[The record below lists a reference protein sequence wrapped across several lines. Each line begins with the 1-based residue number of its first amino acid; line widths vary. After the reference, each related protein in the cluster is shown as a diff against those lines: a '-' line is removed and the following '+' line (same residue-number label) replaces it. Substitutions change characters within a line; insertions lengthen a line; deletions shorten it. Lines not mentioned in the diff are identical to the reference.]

1 MGVSLYKGVLG
12 RISIYQNSITNT
24 NPLAMLMVRMVFLM
38 AEDNVFTV
46 QEVAI
51 YLRMKPVTIYKHA
64 KAGKLPCFKV
74 GANWRFKKSTIDRW
88 IAAQEDKENNGS
100 K

>member
-1 MGVSLYKGVLG
+1 MPLYKGVLG

-24 NPLAMLMVRMVFLM
+24 NLLAMLKVKVVFLM
-38 AEDNVFTV
+38 PEDNVFTV
-46 QEVAI
+46 QEVAA

-74 GANWRFKKSTIDRW
+74 GANWRFKKSTIDKW

>member
-1 MGVSLYKGVLG
+1 M
-12 RISIYQNSITNT
+12 
-24 NPLAMLMVRMVFLM
+24 P
-38 AEDNVFTV
+38 EDNVFTV
-46 QEVAI
+46 QEVAT

-64 KAGKLPCFKV
+64 IAGKLPCFKV

-88 IAAQEDKENNGS
+88 ISAQEDKENNGS

>member
-1 MGVSLYKGVLG
+1 MNPRTLDLLRIHPERSEGSRKWCVLM
-12 RISIYQNSITNT
+12 
-24 NPLAMLMVRMVFLM
+24 P
-38 AEDNVFTV
+38 EDDVFTV
-46 QEVAI
+46 QEVAT
-51 YLRMKPVTIYKHA
+51 YLRMRPVTIYKHA

-88 IAAQEDKENNGS
+88 ISEQEAKENNGHP

>member
-1 MGVSLYKGVLG
+1 
-12 RISIYQNSITNT
+12 
-24 NPLAMLMVRMVFLM
+24 M
-38 AEDNVFTV
+38 ADDTVFTV
-46 QEVAI
+46 QELAA

-88 IAAQEDKENNGS
+88 ISEQEEHETNN
-100 K
+100 

>member
-1 MGVSLYKGVLG
+1 
-12 RISIYQNSITNT
+12 
-24 NPLAMLMVRMVFLM
+24 M
-38 AEDNVFTV
+38 AEDAVFTV
-46 QEVAI
+46 QELAD

-88 IAAQEDKENNGS
+88 ISEQEEHDKN
-100 K
+100 

>member
-1 MGVSLYKGVLG
+1 
-12 RISIYQNSITNT
+12 
-24 NPLAMLMVRMVFLM
+24 M
-38 AEDNVFTV
+38 AEDTVFTV
-46 QEVAI
+46 QELAA
-51 YLRMKPVTIYKHA
+51 YLRMQPVTIYKHA

-88 IAAQEDKENNGS
+88 IAEQEEHENKKSG

>member
-1 MGVSLYKGVLG
+1 
-12 RISIYQNSITNT
+12 
-24 NPLAMLMVRMVFLM
+24 M
-38 AEDNVFTV
+38 ADDTVFTV
-46 QEVAI
+46 QELAD

-88 IAAQEDKENNGS
+88 ISEQEEHDKNS
-100 K
+100 

>member
-1 MGVSLYKGVLG
+1 
-12 RISIYQNSITNT
+12 
-24 NPLAMLMVRMVFLM
+24 M
-38 AEDNVFTV
+38 ADDTVFTV
-46 QEVAI
+46 QELAA

-88 IAAQEDKENNGS
+88 ISEQEEHQGIDKV

>member
-1 MGVSLYKGVLG
+1 
-12 RISIYQNSITNT
+12 
-24 NPLAMLMVRMVFLM
+24 M
-38 AEDNVFTV
+38 AEDAVFTV
-46 QEVAI
+46 QELAD

-88 IAAQEDKENNGS
+88 ISEQEEHDTN
-100 K
+100 

>member
-1 MGVSLYKGVLG
+1 
-12 RISIYQNSITNT
+12 
-24 NPLAMLMVRMVFLM
+24 M
-38 AEDNVFTV
+38 AESTVFTV
-46 QEVAI
+46 QELAA

-88 IAAQEDKENNGS
+88 ISEQEDNEKNGRS

>member
-1 MGVSLYKGVLG
+1 MSLYKGVLG